1 MFSKGDQVVERG
13 SMSCVGT
20 VVSGPKMHAGEAYF
34 RVNFNGRIKNVVEED
49 LEPFAGEQDTRRVEE
64 ELRVIRVDV
73 GDRGDRR
80 EQRQRQCPE
89 HA

>member
-20 VVSGPKMHAGEAYF
+20 VVSGPEMHAGEAYY

-49 LEPFAGEQDTRRVEE
+49 LEHFAGEQVQTEWSFCSRS
-64 ELRVIRVDV
+64 LPP
-73 GDRGDRR
+73 GMKAN
-80 EQRQRQCPE
+80 RQE
-89 HA
+89 TL